1 MTETL
6 PVHYEPVVASAAIGS
21 LFFAVPVTRIAAW
34 RIRACAARA
43 RSGNPP
49 RLVLGNASVSVL
61 RTVDG
66 RSPRSSE
73 RDRGPFREASPALRL
88 HAAVAG
94 HHAVPLVTM
103 TRCIPRQCVSLRPI
117 NARPART
124 LAVSAVDVPTSS
136 STTLAAVPDRPGV
149 RLAAT
154 MRSTALTDRVPL
166 RLPIR
171 SPAHRR
177 VPRALARPTA
187 ADDPPARQAGPTPF
201 YSPLKSRLYAL
212 RRFGSHT

>member
-6 PVHYEPVVASAAIGS
+6 PVHCEPVVASAAIGS
-21 LFFAVPVTRIAAW
+21 LFFAVPPSRIAAW

-88 HAAVAG
+88 HAPVAG
-94 HHAVPLVTM
+94 HCTG
-103 TRCIPRQCVSLRPI
+103 
-117 NARPART
+117 AR
-124 LAVSAVDVPTSS
+124 SH
-136 STTLAAVPDRPGV
+136 GK
-149 RLAAT
+149 
-154 MRSTALTDRVPL
+154 RS
-166 RLPIR
+166 R
-171 SPAHRR
+171 S
-177 VPRALARPTA
+177 
-187 ADDPPARQAGPTPF
+187 
-201 YSPLKSRLYAL
+201 
-212 RRFGSHT
+212 